1 MTIPRHDISL
11 IAFYREKKIR
21 QYANQPLYLNP
32 KKRNYVIKLIGPC

>member
-11 IAFYREKKIR
+11 IAFYREKIR